1 MVPTETKV
9 ALINMLAD
17 VGLMTVEATSF
28 VSPKWV
34 PQMSDAKQV
43 MAQIARRPGVSYPVL
58 APNLKGLE
66 AAIVAGAEEVAI
78 FGAASESFSQKN
90 INCSIAE
97 SIQRFE
103 AVTDAAKSAG
113 LRIRGYVS
121 CVAGCPYEGRVAPE
135 AVAAVA
141 KALLD
146 MGCYEISLG
155 DTIGVG
161 RPREIRSMI
170 DAVARVVPVEQLAIH
185 CHDTYGQALA
195 NIYASLEAGIRVVDS
210 SVAGLGGCP
219 YAKGATGNVA
229 TEDVVYMLEGNGF
242 RTGVDLDKLAR
253 VGEWI
258 SGELGRPT
266 GSRVARA
273 LLAKGGA

>member
-1 MVPTETKV
+1 MVARAFSASRPACKSTVETTRASPSLRPLVKIVEVGPRDGLQNEKKMVPTETKV

-113 LRIRGYVS
+113 LRIRG
-121 CVAGCPYEGRVAPE
+121 
-135 AVAAVA
+135 
-141 KALLD
+141 
-146 MGCYEISLG
+146 
-155 DTIGVG
+155 
-161 RPREIRSMI
+161 
-170 DAVARVVPVEQLAIH
+170 
-185 CHDTYGQALA
+185 
-195 NIYASLEAGIRVVDS
+195 
-210 SVAGLGGCP
+210 
-219 YAKGATGNVA
+219 
-229 TEDVVYMLEGNGF
+229 
-242 RTGVDLDKLAR
+242 
-253 VGEWI
+253 
-258 SGELGRPT
+258 
-266 GSRVARA
+266 
-273 LLAKGGA
+273 